1 MHFCSQ
7 ASAPLCSRPSDLAS
21 AVCFFGPT
29 WPRRRMERMGYGPR
43 GALPLTCAPPLPCLP
58 QRPGMSPGS
67 RMPMAGLQVGPPAGS
82 PFGTAAPLR
91 PGMPPTMMDPF
102 RKRLLVPQAQPPMPT
117 QRRGLKRRKMA
128 DKVLPQRIRELVP
141 ESQAYMDLLAFE
153 RKLDQTIARK
163 RMEIQEA
170 IKKPLT
176 QKRKL
181 RIYISNT
188 FSPSK
193 AEGDTAGT
201 TGPPGGTP
209 TGDKVASWE
218 LRVEGKLLDDPSKQK
233 RKFSSFFKSL
243 VIELDKELYGPDNH
257 LVEVRGP
264 GAQGVQADTLG
275 GTEEG
280 PWSLGGP
287 SVYTPARSLGDEV
300 CSPPPCQWHRMPTT
314 QETDGFQVKRPGDL
328 NVKCTLLL
336 MLDHQYKLDPRLARL
351 LGVHT
356 QTRAAIMQALWLYIK
371 HNQLQD
377 GHEREYINCNRYFRQ
392 IFSCG
397 RLRFSEIPMK
407 LAGLLQHPDPIVIN
421 HVISVDP
428 NDQKKTACYDID
440 VEVDDPLKAQMS
452 NFLASTT
459 NQQEIAS
466 LDVKVGPLPLQPSLG
481 PKIHE
486 TIESINQL
494 KTQRDFML
502 SFSTDPQ
509 DFIQEWLRS
518 QRRDLKIIT
527 DVIGNPEEERRAA
540 FYHQPW
546 AQEAVGRHIFA
557 KVQQRRQE
565 LEQVL
570 GIRLT

>member
-1 MHFCSQ
+1 M
-7 ASAPLCSRPSDLAS
+7 P
-21 AVCFFGPT
+21 
-29 WPRRRMERMGYGPR
+29 
-43 GALPLTCAPPLPCLP
+43 
-58 QRPGMSPGS
+58 PGS
-67 RMPMAGLQVGPPAGS
+67 RMPMAGLQVGPPGAPPYGAAS
-82 PFGTAAPLR
+82 PMR
-91 PGMPPTMMDPF
+91 PGLPQSMMDPF
-102 RKRLLVPQAQPPMPT
+102 RKRLLTPQAQPPMAT
-117 QRRGLKRRKMA
+117 QRRGVKRRKMA

-176 QKRKL
+176 VRGSPGWEGWGLQATEWWITELQKRKL

-188 FSPSK
+188 FTPAK
-193 AEGDTAGT
+193 EEGE
-201 TGPPGGTP
+201 GGER
-209 TGDKVASWE
+209 VASWE
-218 LRVEGKLLDDPSKQK
+218 LRVEGKLLEDPSKQK

-257 LVEVRGP
+257 LVE
-264 GAQGVQADTLG
+264 
-275 GTEEG
+275 
-280 PWSLGGP
+280 
-287 SVYTPARSLGDEV
+287 
-300 CSPPPCQWHRMPTT
+300 WHRMPTT
-314 QETDGFQVKRPGDL
+314 QETDGFQVKRPGDV

-336 MLDHQYKLDPRLARL
+336 MLDH
-351 LGVHT
+351 
-356 QTRAAIMQALWLYIK
+356 
-371 HNQLQD
+371 
-377 GHEREYINCNRYFRQ
+377 
-392 IFSCG
+392 
-397 RLRFSEIPMK
+397 
-407 LAGLLQHPDPIVIN
+407 
-421 HVISVDP
+421 
-428 NDQKKTACYDID
+428 QKKTACYDID

-466 LDVKVGPLPLQPSLG
+466 LDA
-481 PKIHE
+481 KIHE

-502 SFSTDPQ
+502 SFSNNPQ
-509 DFIQEWLRS
+509 DFIQEWIKS

-527 DVIGNPEEERRAA
+527 DVIGNPEEERRAE
-540 FYHQPW
+540 FYQQPW

>member
-1 MHFCSQ
+1 
-7 ASAPLCSRPSDLAS
+7 
-21 AVCFFGPT
+21 
-29 WPRRRMERMGYGPR
+29 MEGMGYGPR
-43 GALPLTCAPPLPCLP
+43 WAPPLTYAPPLAHFP

-102 RKRLLVPQAQPPMPT
+102 RKRLLVPQAQPPMPA

-128 DKVLPQRIRELVP
+128 DKVLPQRAEGDSAGTTGTPGGTPAGDKVASWELRV
-141 ESQAYMDLLAFE
+141 EGKLLDD
-153 RKLDQTIARK
+153 LDQTIARK

-176 QKRKL
+176 
-181 RIYISNT
+181 
-188 FSPSK
+188 
-193 AEGDTAGT
+193 
-201 TGPPGGTP
+201 
-209 TGDKVASWE
+209 
-218 LRVEGKLLDDPSKQK
+218 
-233 RKFSSFFKSL
+233 
-243 VIELDKELYGPDNH
+243 
-257 LVEVRGP
+257 
-264 GAQGVQADTLG
+264 
-275 GTEEG
+275 
-280 PWSLGGP
+280 
-287 SVYTPARSLGDEV
+287 
-300 CSPPPCQWHRMPTT
+300 
-314 QETDGFQVKRPGDL
+314 
-328 NVKCTLLL
+328 
-336 MLDHQYKLDPRLARL
+336 
-351 LGVHT
+351 
-356 QTRAAIMQALWLYIK
+356 
-371 HNQLQD
+371 
-377 GHEREYINCNRYFRQ
+377 
-392 IFSCG
+392 
-397 RLRFSEIPMK
+397 
-407 LAGLLQHPDPIVIN
+407 
-421 HVISVDP
+421 
-428 NDQKKTACYDID
+428 KKTACYDID

-466 LDVKVGPLPLQPSLG
+466 LDV
-481 PKIHE
+481 KIHE

>member
-1 MHFCSQ
+1 MAGRGGNFPLTSPPERLPSMALS
-7 ASAPLCSRPSDLAS
+7 ASAG
-21 AVCFFGPT
+21 V
-29 WPRRRMERMGYGPR
+29 
-43 GALPLTCAPPLPCLP
+43 PLPPGPGGGGLLRGGP
-58 QRPGMSPGS
+58 SPGATPFRPMAHGVPFQRPALLPGG
-67 RMPMAGLQVGPPAGS
+67 RMPMAALQVGAPSGPPY
-82 PFGTAAPLR
+82 GTVSPLR
-91 PGMPPTMMDPF
+91 PGMPPSMMDPF
-102 RKRLLVPQAQPPMPT
+102 RKRLLAPQTQSPSSLT
-117 QRRGLKRRKMA
+117 QRRGFKRRKMA

-188 FSPSK
+188 FTPAKEES
-193 AEGDTAGT
+193 EGGERI
-201 TGPPGGTP
+201 
-209 TGDKVASWE
+209 ASWE

-257 LVEVRGP
+257 LVE
-264 GAQGVQADTLG
+264 
-275 GTEEG
+275 
-280 PWSLGGP
+280 
-287 SVYTPARSLGDEV
+287 
-300 CSPPPCQWHRMPTT
+300 WHRLPTT
-314 QETDGFQVKRPGDL
+314 QETDGFQVKRPGDV

-336 MLDHQYKLDPRLARL
+336 MLDHQPPQYKLDPRLARL

-356 QTRAAIMQALWLYIK
+356 QTRASIMQALWLYIK
-371 HNQLQD
+371 HNKLQD
-377 GHEREYINCNRYFRQ
+377 NHEKEYINCNRYFRQ
-392 IFSCG
+392 IFNCI
-397 RLRFSEIPMK
+397 RMRFSEIPMK

-459 NQQEIAS
+459 NQQEISS
-466 LDVKVGPLPLQPSLG
+466 LDV
-481 PKIHE
+481 KIHE

-502 SFSTDPQ
+502 SFSSNPQ
-509 DFIQEWLRS
+509 DFIQEWIRS
-518 QRRDLKIIT
+518 QQRDLKIIT
-527 DVIGNPEEERRAA
+527 DVVGNPEEERRVE
-540 FYHQPW
+540 FYEQPW
-546 AQEAVGRHIFA
+546 MQEAVGRHIFA

-570 GIRLT
+570 GVRLT